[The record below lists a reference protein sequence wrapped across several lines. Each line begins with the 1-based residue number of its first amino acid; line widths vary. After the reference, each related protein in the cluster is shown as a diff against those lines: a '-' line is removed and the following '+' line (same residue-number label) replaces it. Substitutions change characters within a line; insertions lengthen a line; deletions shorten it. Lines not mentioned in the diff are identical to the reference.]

1 MVTRSHSPP
10 LPPNATYNHPI
21 ISLNILPS
29 AKVFTA
35 GSKVSGMLEVICK
48 ERNSVALGQLAIE
61 FFGIEELKLL
71 DHSAQSSIHGP
82 HKCIFQ
88 GPALPPSNAVATS
101 EAPIGGHY
109 YTALRGRTKFPFSF
123 PLPSKLPSS
132 TNFNDKARV
141 CYALKATCQVLSI
154 ESRQNV
160 LVTKSKTIQIVEKL
174 LDWNDTK
181 FHEPVE
187 MRGELRDPTGTGA
200 GVWAEVKI
208 DKMLHFNL
216 NSSQSD
222 DGLIRAQLTV
232 KNNSRRTLSGGVNAK
247 ICRKLVLPQDT
258 TSSTDPSRIQVVRN
272 CTFRGIDY
280 EFPSAS
286 GQAKTVKLVCQL
298 PSPTEDDINHADHNS
313 ACISVRG
320 VKLFSVDMFLRVEL
334 ELGALSN
341 DLIVD
346 LPLYVTHVS
355 SLPKELLICNAPMT
369 IEHVPSTNAMS
380 ITHLTKPDSSSG
392 RVSRNTSRS
401 SSPHPPSLQPGNISR
416 SASPRLSLSIGG
428 DWGGIHNR
436 SAPPSP
442 SGSAHFSPLPTPQP
456 SPRPSSR
463 FSSPMPFSPSSAVPP
478 NHHPPVS
485 GVAPAVN
492 YFPNSAAWSNPSSAS
507 YPVDH
512 AMDSNQ
518 PAPFHPLSTSHGFS
532 PYPPHCV
539 TPAPTHDPRSHV
551 GPSNSQYPPPQS
563 IFSPPTT
570 PWHRQ
575 TVPTSSHFDPTST
588 SQPDHPYQA
597 INGMPPLA
605 PQNHPVPIQYQQEP
619 FSPSAHQGY
628 DVGSP
633 MPPNWRTRHQSLPA
647 APVPPTHH
655 YRPPDSHYD
664 SESVSDHSS
673 ALSRK
678 SSNSRRTSEPINHN
692 ITAQQPPSSGG
703 IIVRKR
709 ALPTP
714 PQASHTVGPVSH
726 GSAHPESH
734 LNNVP
739 DHQTSVPNDMAN
751 ALQQSRLETIGEVG
765 ESRPGTLSAKLLS
778 QNTLNLLAR
787 GESADEDDGNT
798 RHPRRQQA
806 VRVVSQPRGTRP
818 RRSDGSDSVQALE
831 DIVALED
838 ERRSADGARARD
850 PSPDQTPTLN
860 NQKAV
865 FQAPSHS
872 DQEPDHRSG
881 PRQTSPGQSPRER
894 SSSSPHLASS
904 TRATPT
910 TGLANLAHF
919 LNRTTSV
926 EPPRASSAHEG
937 TSSNAGSAS
946 VDREHDSLSV
956 HSTEDKLTRTATPS
970 YTGSALRMKSSRISY
985 GETMINAI
993 PSPPSAPKAPV
1004 ELDCSTTTRQDTTDW
1019 RPPSALA
1026 NSSSRPPRASIAE
1039 QMNLCDDQQTD
1050 EPTLARESV
1059 APEALFPQFEAE
1071 QFSSVSVPAVP
1082 PPSLPAKTVTTTI
1095 IPVDCSSPS
1104 APSVPQNPT
1113 TSPLIIP
1120 SDSPTVKRKGLN
1132 TQRKS
1137 SQPRKPPSDIESHSS
1152 PSRIDLKPVS
1162 ASPNLPIIINKDVLA
1177 QPQQKTIVERL
1188 RSQNA
1193 PPVIQQQPVSQ
1204 SRPAF
1209 KECSP
1214 SRKDASAMITHE
1226 APRQSAA
1233 AISLGLAT
1241 KQTDRPKDVVQMRPT
1256 LPKPPV
1262 ESTVVNQSNHH
1273 IFQPSSSLDKSDFT
1287 TAPLVHRLS
1296 AIPKSSTPLSLAG
1309 ASLYQSS
1316 PNSTPHRP
1324 LPISPSC
1331 AHEAKMA
1338 SMNPTPVVG
1347 LLESVSAKDN
1357 YDAHVGTRA
1366 LFSSQQ
1372 TPQPAPVMMT
1382 SEKPLS
1388 RIESPSRLNTDSL
1401 GAPCS
1406 PTSPTNL
1413 SRKSRIKRQMSSTHT
1428 IHDSVSLSKV
1438 GGSRIGGE
1446 DGMFSI
1452 SRVPGGWNEEESNE
1466 IEAQLIEAL
1475 RETNLAVQ
1483 KATSRRLSTPE
1494 FVKSPA
1500 KSRSSIRSSMY
1511 STSQAGVPSTN
1522 RSSLIGFDRLRA
1534 SISIAER
1541 TSEDSDGTIDRSRD
1555 PDSRGSLDWP
1565 SRSQTDDSVKS
1576 MSFDEDTPIPL
1587 TNGEYK
1593 SMRGGR
1599 GGRVSSVV
1607 GQWAKLTG
1615 ADGQGILSGRKEG
1628 EVGEK
1633 EEDLSASKLLI
1644 STRGLSIR
1652 PKNIS
1657 RPPSQ
1662 YSIGGLLSRNS
1673 SLSSQLSSSR
1683 PPEARA
1689 FGLQDS
1695 NRRSKASSPQK
1706 ELSSAKPPIDQL
1718 PSSAPSFKTPPGLV
1732 AARVLPPI
1740 PGSGAE
1746 EPQSTTVAGP
1756 TKLGYR
1762 NLANRLSGGVYPSG
1776 SHPSGPSSK
1785 STSSSSNSSISSLG
1799 SVSTNNNLILPSSL
1813 SSADENSRLNKNFR
1827 NSLLS
1832 RPDRRKLNAIH
1843 TLANPSTTPGPIS
1856 DLVKRWE
1863 SRFSTFKAVPDL
1875 GSTMA

>member
-1 MVTRSHSPP
+1 
-10 LPPNATYNHPI
+10 
-21 ISLNILPS
+21 
-29 AKVFTA
+29 
-35 GSKVSGMLEVICK
+35 
-48 ERNSVALGQLAIE
+48 
-61 FFGIEELKLL
+61 
-71 DHSAQSSIHGP
+71 
-82 HKCIFQ
+82 
-88 GPALPPSNAVATS
+88 
-101 EAPIGGHY
+101 
-109 YTALRGRTKFPFSF
+109 
-123 PLPSKLPSS
+123 
-132 TNFNDKARV
+132 
-141 CYALKATCQVLSI
+141 
-154 ESRQNV
+154 
-160 LVTKSKTIQIVEKL
+160 
-174 LDWNDTK
+174 
-181 FHEPVE
+181 
-187 MRGELRDPTGTGA
+187 
-200 GVWAEVKI
+200 
-208 DKMLHFNL
+208 
-216 NSSQSD
+216 
-222 DGLIRAQLTV
+222 
-232 KNNSRRTLSGGVNAK
+232 
-247 ICRKLVLPQDT
+247 
-258 TSSTDPSRIQVVRN
+258 
-272 CTFRGIDY
+272 
-280 EFPSAS
+280 
-286 GQAKTVKLVCQL
+286 
-298 PSPTEDDINHADHNS
+298 
-313 ACISVRG
+313 
-320 VKLFSVDMFLRVEL
+320 
-334 ELGALSN
+334 
-341 DLIVD
+341 
-346 LPLYVTHVS
+346 
-355 SLPKELLICNAPMT
+355 
-369 IEHVPSTNAMS
+369 
-380 ITHLTKPDSSSG
+380 
-392 RVSRNTSRS
+392 
-401 SSPHPPSLQPGNISR
+401 
-416 SASPRLSLSIGG
+416 
-428 DWGGIHNR
+428 
-436 SAPPSP
+436 
-442 SGSAHFSPLPTPQP
+442 
-456 SPRPSSR
+456 
-463 FSSPMPFSPSSAVPP
+463 MPFSPSSAVPP
-478 NHHPPVS
+478 NPLPLPVS

-551 GPSNSQYPPPQS
+551 GPSNSQYPPPQP

-597 INGMPPLA
+597 INGMPPLV

-619 FSPSAHQGY
+619 SSPSAHQGY

-692 ITAQQPPSSGG
+692 ITAQQQPSSGG

-739 DHQTSVPNDMAN
+739 DHQTLVPNDLSN
-751 ALQQSRLETIGEVG
+751 VLQQSRLETIGEVG

-860 NQKAV
+860 SQKAV
-865 FQAPSHS
+865 FQVPSHS

-894 SSSSPHLASS
+894 SFSSPHLASS

-985 GETMINAI
+985 GETLINAI

-1071 QFSSVSVPAVP
+1071 QFPSVSVPAVP

-1541 TSEDSDGTIDRSRD
+1541 TSEDSGGNRSSIDRSRD

-1607 GQWAKLTG
+1607 GQWSKLTG
-1615 ADGQGILSGRKEG
+1615 ADGQGILSGRKDG
-1628 EVGEK
+1628 EVREK
-1633 EEDLSASKLLI
+1633 EEDQSASKLLI

-1683 PPEARA
+1683 PTEARA

-1706 ELSSAKPPIDQL
+1706 EVSSAKLPIDQL
-1718 PSSAPSFKTPPGLV
+1718 RSAPSFKTPPTLL
-1732 AARVLPPI
+1732 AARVLLPI
-1740 PGSGAE
+1740 SGSGPE
-1746 EPQSTTVAGP
+1746 ENKSTTTAAAGP
-1756 TKLGYR
+1756 NHKLGYR

-1843 TLANPSTTPGPIS
+1843 TLANPATTPGPIS

-1863 SRFSTFKAVPDL
+1863 S
-1875 GSTMA
+1875 